1 LFPEFTK
8 TNKTLH
14 TMKVQNITI
23 SIKNQKSITERRIH
37 VFALSLLFFLSGYS
51 LIYAQ
56 DDCSIEKFHG
66 QGFSTAISSVIEN
79 GNGSHTITLSVIN
92 DGCPSPGCKSMSHY
106 SVEAL
111 PGTYSDVSVE
121 VISGNMTY
129 GSIYMGPNLGSDP
142 FDGFKIDS
150 IKWIGGGIA
159 GEFQITYTLTG
170 GFQNQQINVKIGSSS
185 LLVAFSMEEFQA
197 VLYCSTANIFPYY
210 APPEGGKLENSLI
223 GPELNSLYYTY
234 LNTGT
239 AVSDNIFQ
247 IDVANVL
254 IRVFALPGQMGNLLN
269 ILASPSYGLTDEVEI
284 TELNAVTGWF
294 PISNLLMINA
304 LGTYVNYARPEY
316 PPQSNAGLV
325 TTQGDIAMRS
335 YIARNA
341 FNLGGEGVKIGVMSD
356 SYNKKFG
363 NPANDDILKG
373 DLPGVAI
380 GPDGDMIPNPVNST
394 NVHVLKDY
402 PYTASDEGRAM
413 LQIIHDIVPKADL
426 AFRTGFISAKDFAD
440 GINELKD
447 AGCDIIVDDITYITE
462 PFFQDGIVAQAV
474 NDVVAEG
481 VVYFS
486 AAGNFG
492 SNAYENTFF
501 PGTAPSGLSGTAHN
515 FAGNAGYDIYQS
527 ISLLE
532 GNYLIVLQWD
542 DGSDFG
548 STATDLDIYLTNNS
562 GNALFGFNRV
572 NTGGDPI
579 EVLPFTVGAGGAQAN
594 LVILKAGGAEDVR
607 FKFIVFRGQLTM
619 DEYANVGN
627 STIVGQANAEGAI
640 AVGAVLYSNTPEYG
654 VNPPTIASFSSR
666 GGTVVNG
673 VDRMKPEITAPNGVN
688 TTVDLGGFNFEGDP
702 FPNFFG
708 TSAAAPHAAAV
719 AALLLEAGN
728 KFYDS
733 ALSPADVRSI
743 LTSTAIDMGA
753 PGYDP
758 ASGFG
763 FIQADAAL
771 LTMANPSPVIS
782 ELAYDNTLFPGIDS
796 ITVTIIGQFL
806 TEGSQIYFNGEPL
819 ETETTI
825 NGDSVAVSIIPPFT
839 ELYPM
844 IQVYNPPNALTN
856 GTDGGLSNPL
866 YFNTKETLLI
876 TIDDKNK
883 KYGESLPPFTATYS
897 VESIDGSFSLE
908 DAGLTA
914 DEMARVLSI
923 PFEALNVSPL
933 SNSGLW
939 AITASTNDPL
949 NPESGIP
956 ATDPIDLALLDRFD
970 FTFISGLLLI
980 ERLDLLIKPQDA
992 VFTYGEPVDGI
1003 EFDYV
1008 YNDDPDNPLSIP
1020 PEVNTQLL
1028 SLFQAGHATA
1038 LVNGIST
1045 TFLGSQATALVNKS
1059 LMVSATA
1066 LVNSIGLIEIEF
1078 NDPDIIFDSA
1088 ALVNG
1093 LATALVNGKATA
1105 LVNAAALVAGQA
1117 TALVNGQATALVNAA
1132 SLGYATAL
1140 VNTTTFNATSNN
1152 ESIILLT
1159 DEDIYI
1165 LAGLAP
1171 GEITL
1176 ISMNLIESS
1185 SAGTYWIVPG
1195 TFVTNN
1201 FNVTYEPG
1209 QITFLPAQATI
1220 NFVSESLAQT
1230 YHGSPVLPLVITDPE
1245 GLQFELTF
1253 DGFMDAPVNAGY
1265 YEVVATIMDPNY
1277 TGADTAYLTINPV
1290 QVSIAADN
1298 LQKNYG
1304 ETDPELTYQIT
1315 EGGLIGDDALSGE
1328 LIREAG
1334 EDVAS
1339 YNIMLGSLGGELN
1352 YSISFTPGILKINKA
1367 KLFIS
1372 VETTFIYAGDPL
1384 PDFNYGFE
1392 TFAFDDDASVLI
1404 GLNCSVSPAYN
1415 GSAGT
1420 YTLIPT
1426 ATAWNYDIVPV
1437 NGTLYVNPFGP
1448 GTKHIIPKLICVEKV
1463 INMTGF
1469 THIAYFGYTNNN
1481 THIVYIPKG
1490 PENVITSFG
1499 LFDDS
1504 EQPEVFLPGNH
1515 SFAVPFDGTLLAW
1528 TVASYNHKGQKTSAG
1543 ASASSTSKSCSKSS
1557 EADDQ
1562 YLIADTLQEVRI
1574 FPNPASE
1581 KIYIR
1586 TGEDYMTNMD
1596 VQLYDIFGNHVS
1608 VKMIRYSGDLLE
1620 VDLSGFNAGMYIVR
1634 VNYAGKVESYRVVKQ

>member
-1 LFPEFTK
+1 
-8 TNKTLH
+8 
-14 TMKVQNITI
+14 MKIQDITTFM
-23 SIKNQKSITERRIH
+23 IKQKSTTGRRIH
-37 VFALSLLFFLSGYS
+37 FFTLTLLFLLSGYS
-51 LIYAQ
+51 VIYAQ

-66 QGFSTAISSVIEN
+66 EGFSTTITSVIEN
-79 GNGSHTITLSVIN
+79 GDGSNTITLLVIS
-92 DGCPSPGCKSMSHY
+92 DGCPSPECKSMSHY

-121 VISGNMTY
+121 VVSGNMTY

-159 GEFQITYTLTG
+159 GEFKITYTLTG
-170 GFQNQQINVKIGSSS
+170 GLQNQQTNAKTGSSS

-197 VLYCSTANIFPYY
+197 VLDCSSANIFPYY

-223 GPELNSLYYTY
+223 GPELNSLYFTY

-247 IDVANVL
+247 IDESTVL
-254 IRVFALPGQMGNLLN
+254 IRVFALPGQLSGLIS
-269 ILASPSYGLTDEVEI
+269 ILTSPSYGLTDEIEI
-284 TELNAVTGWF
+284 SDLNAVTGWF
-294 PISNLLMINA
+294 PISNLLMINS
-304 LGTYVNYARPEY
+304 LDTYVNYARPEY

-335 YIARNA
+335 DIARAA
-341 FNLGGEGVKIGVMSD
+341 FNLMGEGVKVGVLSD

-380 GPDGDMIPNPVNST
+380 GPDGDLIPNPVNST

-440 GINELKD
+440 GIIELKD

-501 PGTAPSGLSGTAHN
+501 PGSAPSGLSGVAHN
-515 FAGNAGYDIYQS
+515 FAGNDGYDIYQS

-572 NTGGDPI
+572 NTGGDPV
-579 EVLPFTVGAGGAQAN
+579 EVLPFTVGEGGAQAN
-594 LVILKAGGAEDVR
+594 LVILKSEGADNVR
-607 FKFIVFRGQLTM
+607 FKYIVFRGQLTM

-627 STIVGQANAEGAI
+627 STIVGQANSEGAI
-640 AVGAVLYSNTPEYG
+640 AVGAVLYTNTPEYG
-654 VNPPTIASFSSR
+654 VDPPTIASFSSR
-666 GGTVVNG
+666 GGTIVNG

-688 TTVDLGGFNFEGDP
+688 TTVDLGGFNLEGDP

-733 ALSPADVRSI
+733 ALSPAEVRTF
-743 LTSTAIDMGA
+743 LTSTAIDMGS

-782 ELAYDNTLFPGIDS
+782 ELVYDNTLIPGMDS

-819 ETETTI
+819 GTETTVE
-825 NGDSVAVSIIPPFT
+825 GDTIAVSIIPPFS

-844 IQVYNPPNALTN
+844 IQVYNPPHAMTN

-866 YFNTKETLLI
+866 YFNTKETLLV

-883 KYGESLPPFTATYS
+883 KYGESLPQFTATYS

-908 DAGLTA
+908 DAGLSA
-914 DEMARVLSI
+914 DEIARVLSI

-956 ATDPIDLALLDRFD
+956 ATDPIDLALLERFD
-970 FTFISGLLLI
+970 FSFISGLLLI

-1038 LVNGIST
+1038 LVNGSST

-1059 LMVSATA
+1059 FMVSATA
-1066 LVNSIGLIEIEF
+1066 LVNSVGLIDIEF

-1165 LAGLAP
+1165 LAGLAQ

-1185 SAGTYWIVPG
+1185 NAGTYWIIPG

-1209 QITFLPAQATI
+1209 QVTFLPAQATVD
-1220 NFVSESLAQT
+1220 FESESLTQT
-1230 YHGSPVLPLVITDPE
+1230 YHGSPVVPLVITDPE
-1245 GLQFELTF
+1245 GLEFELSF
-1253 DGFMDAPVNAGY
+1253 NGLIDAPVNAGT
-1265 YEVVATIMDPNY
+1265 YEVVATISDMNY
-1277 TGADTAYLTINPV
+1277 TGSQTATLTIMPAGITV
-1290 QVSIAADN
+1290 TADN
-1298 LQKNYG
+1298 KEKSYG
-1304 ETDPELTYQIT
+1304 QPDPVFTYQIT
-1315 EGGLIGDDALSGE
+1315 SGELIGDDELVGE
-1328 LIREAG
+1328 LTREPG
-1334 EDVAS
+1334 EDINS
-1339 YNIMLGSLGGELN
+1339 YAILQGTLDGGMN
-1352 YSISFTPGILKINKA
+1352 YVISFFPGVLTINKTQ
-1367 KLFIS
+1367 LIVS
-1372 VETTFIYAGDPL
+1372 IETTFIYEGDTL
-1384 PDFNYGFE
+1384 PDFNFIFEGFV
-1392 TFAFDDDASVLI
+1392 FDDDQSVLTDLSYTI
-1404 GLNCSVSPAYN
+1404 SPAYN
-1415 GSAGT
+1415 GGAGA
-1420 YTLIPT
+1420 YTLTPYAVAVNYEIIPVDG
-1426 ATAWNYDIVPV
+1426 YF
-1437 NGTLYVNPFGP
+1437 YVNPFGP
-1448 GTKHIIPKLICVEKV
+1448 GTKHIIPKLLCVDV
-1463 INMTGF
+1463 NLAITGF
-1469 THIAYFGYTNNN
+1469 THVAYFGYTNNN
-1481 THIVYIPKG
+1481 NDIVYIPKG
-1490 PENVITSFG
+1490 PDNVIASSG

-1515 SFAVPFDGTLLAW
+1515 TFAVPFDGTLLTW
-1528 TVASYNHKGQKTSAG
+1528 TVASYNHKGQKTSEG
-1543 ASASSTSKSCSKSS
+1543 ASASSSSKKCKKSA
-1557 EADDQ
+1557 EADEGEHGIQ
-1562 YLIADTLQEVRI
+1562 FTGIRV
-1574 FPNPASE
+1574 FPNPATE
-1581 KIYIR
+1581 KVYIV
-1586 TGEDYMTNMD
+1586 TGDESTSRS
-1596 VQLYDIFGNHVS
+1596 DIRMFDLFGNQVP
-1608 VKMIRYSGDLLE
+1608 VEMKGNSGDILE
-1620 VDLSGFNAGMYIVR
+1620 ISLAGLTPGVYVIRINLSGNVEAIRIV
-1634 VNYAGKVESYRVVKQ
+1634 KH